1 MRLITWPSGSSGR
14 EALVAMVQ
22 TTDLWNG
29 DYLPSGGRVD
39 EARIDLRISELSKDQ
54 VVGLKFRHTL
64 ERMVSLGLAE
74 SATLTLESR
83 LSSRA

>member
-1 MRLITWPSGSSGR
+1 
-14 EALVAMVQ
+14 MVQ

-54 VVGLKFRHTL
+54 VVGLMFRHTL
-64 ERMVSLGLAE
+64 ERMVSLGLPRVPP
-74 SATLTLESR
+74 SR
-83 LSSRA
+83 LNLVSVQGRSS

>member
-1 MRLITWPSGSSGR
+1 
-14 EALVAMVQ
+14 MVQ

-39 EARIDLRISELSKDQ
+39 EARIDLRISELSKHQ
-54 VVGLKFRHTL
+54 VVGLKFMHTL
-64 ERMVSLGLAE
+64 ERMVSLGFAE
-74 SATLTLESR
+74 SKTLTPRSR

>member
-1 MRLITWPSGSSGR
+1 
-14 EALVAMVQ
+14 MVQ

-64 ERMVSLGLAE
+64 ERMVSLSLAE

>member
-1 MRLITWPSGSSGR
+1 
-14 EALVAMVQ
+14 MVQ

-39 EARIDLRISELSKDQ
+39 EARTDLRISELSKDQ

-64 ERMVSLGLAE
+64 ERMVSLSLAE

>member
-1 MRLITWPSGSSGR
+1 MIVP
-14 EALVAMVQ
+14 

-29 DYLPSGGRVD
+29 DYLSSGGRVD
-39 EARIDLRISELSKDQ
+39 EGRFDLRISELSKDQ

-64 ERMVSLGLAE
+64 ERTVSLGFAE
-74 SATLTLESR
+74 SATLTAESR

>member
-1 MRLITWPSGSSGR
+1 
-14 EALVAMVQ
+14 MVQ

-29 DYLPSGGRVD
+29 DYLPSGGRVG

-54 VVGLKFRHTL
+54 VVGLKFRRTL
-64 ERMVSLGLAE
+64 ERMVSLGFAE